1 MPHDTAAYLLL
12 LYLKIEKLTDP
23 KKLCFVFDRC
33 KARAGGDKIA
43 TNTQKNTITSF
54 MCFNV

>member
-1 MPHDTAAYLLL
+1 MPRDTVAYLLL

-33 KARAGGDKIA
+33 KARAGGDEIA
-43 TNTQKNTITSF
+43 TNTQKHDNKF
-54 MCFNV
+54 YMF